1 MTTLQNINSVDLNTD
16 VTNVK
21 NYFNN
26 FFTEFS
32 TISADKNSAILG
44 YFEKYTGGNKLAAQ
58 SLASAVIYTSLAQ
71 RVDPMDTLTQFTK
84 LPLGE
89 VNAYIAMFLNLNRIG
104 TSYLGINT
112 DPQVNK
118 YVSRT
123 IRP

>member
-1 MTTLQNINSVDLNTD
+1 MSTPQNLGPVDLNTE
-16 VTNVK
+16 VSNVK

-58 SLASAVIYTSLAQ
+58 ALASAVIYTSLAQ
-71 RVDPMDTLTQFTK
+71 RVDPMETLSQFTK
-84 LPLGE
+84 LPVGE
-89 VNAYIAMFLNLNRIG
+89 VNSYIAMFLNLNRIG

-123 IRP
+123 IKP